1 MAKKVKPQEMS
12 KEQAQKFLGKVPE
25 EHAFWCHDGS
35 IFRDM
40 KDLAEGLVAMS
51 DEVFAYHVNPEKNDF
66 SNWVRDVLKDEKLAS
81 DLAIA
86 TSKVQAAGHVA
97 TRLTYLFVK
106 VT

>member
-12 KEQAQKFLGKVPE
+12 KEQAEKFRGKVPE
-25 EHAFWCHDGS
+25 EYAFWCYDGR

-40 KDLAEGLVAMS
+40 KELAEGLVKMS
-51 DEVFAYHVNPEKNDF
+51 DEVFAYHANPEKNDF

>member
-12 KEQAQKFLGKVPE
+12 KEYAQKLLGKVPE
-25 EHAFWCHDGS
+25 EYVFWCYDGR

-40 KDLAEGLVAMS
+40 KELAEGLVKMS
-51 DEVFAYHVNPEKNDF
+51 DEVFAYHANPEKNDF

-81 DLAIA
+81 DLAMA
-86 TSKVQAAGHVA
+86 TSRVRAAGYVA
-97 TRLTYLFVK
+97 TRLTYLFAK